1 MNIGSHLIAGSG
13 VEFRQ
18 FLLDQKTPGTI
29 GTPNGSGQLYFDTT
43 AGTLAPWYYDGTSW
57 MKWLRKDKAEAITQ
71 SWDFQIATGT
81 SPITV
86 TSTTKVTNF
95 NADYLDDYHADSS
108 ANANT
113 IAQRYTNGR
122 LKVADPSDTQD
133 AVNLG
138 YMTAAIAGATDPKAA
153 VLYTTAAALASYT
166 YLSNVLTAVANGALS
181 VDGQTPAV
189 NDRIG
194 VVYETG
200 SYEQYNGIYVVT
212 VVGDGATQ
220 WVMTRSSDADQD
232 SEVTNGLQFWCTA
245 GDTNNGSGWLLTTP
259 DTIILNTTPLTF
271 IQNNGTAQITAGNGI
286 DKTGNVLSVLVN
298 ASTTY
303 TPYGVLYH
311 GSSSTLSATA
321 AGTSNT
327 VLHGNTGGAPTWS
340 AVDLT
345 ADVSGIL
352 PVANG
357 GTGFN
362 TLAGAGIVTTA
373 GMTTSPNT
381 IPKATG
387 STVLSDST
395 ITDDGTT
402 VTINTALT
410 ATSSVVGM
418 AKVNATG
425 NIAYVR
431 SIGGTNNPGIFFNA
445 VESTGIATIDFSGS
459 TGFIGMLALG
469 TVPQWEIANHNLIGQ
484 TASTISTS
492 SGALTLAPA
501 SGLVSVTGH
510 LNTTADVNVYG
521 PNSGSAA
528 NRIAM
533 TMEGSGAGRIL
544 VNGTDVSTYGTF
556 KIDIANASGTLLSPT
571 PFFVSAAGNVGIG
584 TTAPTAYGNTTTLA
598 INNAVWGGRLDLM
611 FAGVVKSSLSLNTSL
626 NTILE
631 SAQSTTHGYDLQLIS
646 GQAAAGTDLDGGDVF
661 VSGGASTGTGAS
673 AIYLQ
678 TATPGATG
686 TGSNAATT
694 KVIITGAG
702 KVGIGATAPQ
712 ALLHISSNSSPGVMI
727 SDTDAGADVKNYEFY
742 TESGK
747 AYIRRLTDAFSGYD
761 PTITFDSSKVGIGTT
776 TPSGTLDVRG
786 VTYLGNQT
794 AIGGGGTNQWH
805 VLQGTG
811 LYDGASNYG
820 NYGGFILSANN
831 GFTAAARRWLVT
843 NALGA
848 TSFAIISSV
857 DSATNPSLG
866 TNGAITSGDARLVLT
881 YDGKVGIGT
890 TGPVQMLQVHGAKGL
905 PASSGT
911 TQNGLMRFSNTTD
924 TVVLDIGTDDSD
936 SGPWIQVTNSA
947 DLSNYFPLLLQPNGG
962 NVGIG
967 TTSPGRLLEVG
978 VTGAAG
984 VVGIARFSHSVGGNQ
999 RSWDIGVGEAASFG
1013 ANDNFGIKDSS
1024 GGNTA
1029 LVIDTSGN
1037 VGIGDVAP
1045 TDKLSIQYAS
1055 AGSGGI
1061 GFRSASYA
1069 SQARIIG
1076 IDDNTDG
1083 SGQLAI
1089 YTRLVGVSAEKVRI
1103 TSAGYVGI
1111 GTASPGAKLDVAQAF
1126 SGTTIDADHI
1136 IRILNN
1142 YGTDTAG
1149 VLAGMTFRVENGVSN
1164 SRGFI
1169 GLSNNGSSG
1178 RADMVFAGVNSSGS
1192 ATEYMRIKTGGNVG
1206 IGTTAPTAKLE
1217 IKTTG
1222 ATTANLRL
1230 VDGNDRYLEIRKK
1243 SSDNTL
1249 ELYNSFADKVI
1260 LGATENGA
1268 YTYLMNGKVGI
1279 GTTTPSSPLTVL
1291 TGDSDGIL
1299 IQGTT
1304 TVRPSL
1310 LFGNATTGLLCQQTV
1325 TNTAD
1330 WALDVGVGA
1339 GVRAIQA
1346 NAAGT
1351 LTLGASVGT
1360 ITLGGSAYTTAG
1372 GILQVTGGVVSA
1384 PASIPTGT
1392 TIGSVAIARFK
1403 TVACVGDNTNE
1414 EIDVTHSLST
1424 LSPVVTV
1431 WEADGSNDATAV
1443 AIVDVTPLSPL
1454 AVRLTFS
1461 SVQTTSDHYVVAFS
1475 G

>member
-445 VESTGIATIDFSGS
+445 VESTGISTIDFSGS

-484 TASTISTS
+484 TASTISTSSGALTLAPASGSNVIITTLGAGAITGSSASATGLTISATGAENVISWLFDSSGTSGIGRGALRINAKSGVGSRIEFEQAGADQWTIGPGAASDGSDFEIYNASGTVSMTILKASNNVGIGTTAPQALLHISGATSPGVMISDTDAGADVKNYEFYTESGKAYIRRLTDAFSGYDPTITFDSSQVGIGTASPTRRLSIKADSNGYNIGLNDSGDTERSWIYSISTGSVWQTAAGMKLQLNGSNGTGLIVDNASNVGIGIAAPGHKLNVYGTGNTAIEVQGNGTASLGYLSARADGDPVIQMGQFGSAATGTTFGIANTRLSVIYTTTYATTHALGMAIGNTSDIPIYFATNQAVRFTIDGSSNTLTGNGASTIATS

-571 PFFVSAAGNVGIG
+571 PFFVSAAG
-584 TTAPTAYGNTTTLA
+584 
-598 INNAVWGGRLDLM
+598 
-611 FAGVVKSSLSLNTSL
+611 
-626 NTILE
+626 
-631 SAQSTTHGYDLQLIS
+631 
-646 GQAAAGTDLDGGDVF
+646 
-661 VSGGASTGTGAS
+661 
-673 AIYLQ
+673 
-678 TATPGATG
+678 
-686 TGSNAATT
+686 
-694 KVIITGAG
+694 
-702 KVGIGATAPQ
+702 
-712 ALLHISSNSSPGVMI
+712 
-727 SDTDAGADVKNYEFY
+727 
-742 TESGK
+742 
-747 AYIRRLTDAFSGYD
+747 
-761 PTITFDSSKVGIGTT
+761 
-776 TPSGTLDVRG
+776 
-786 VTYLGNQT
+786 
-794 AIGGGGTNQWH
+794 
-805 VLQGTG
+805 
-811 LYDGASNYG
+811 
-820 NYGGFILSANN
+820 
-831 GFTAAARRWLVT
+831 
-843 NALGA
+843 
-848 TSFAIISSV
+848 
-857 DSATNPSLG
+857 
-866 TNGAITSGDARLVLT
+866 
-881 YDGKVGIGT
+881 KVGIGT
-890 TGPVQMLQVHGAKGL
+890 TGPVTLLDVLGATADSGIIHVHSATSTNNNRSAL
-905 PASSGT
+905 MMSSVNVNGTVGNVSIECIHPNNQQSDMVFRTGST
-911 TQNGLMRFSNTTD
+911 TQTDFGTERMR
-924 TVVLDIGTDDSD
+924 
-936 SGPWIQVTNSA
+936 
-947 DLSNYFPLLLQPNGG
+947 
-962 NVGIG
+962 
-967 TTSPGRLLEVG
+967 
-978 VTGAAG
+978 
-984 VVGIARFSHSVGGNQ
+984 
-999 RSWDIGVGEAASFG
+999 
-1013 ANDNFGIKDSS
+1013 
-1024 GGNTA
+1024 
-1029 LVIDTSGN
+1029 IDTS
-1037 VGIGDVAP
+1037 
-1045 TDKLSIQYAS
+1045 
-1055 AGSGGI
+1055 
-1061 GFRSASYA
+1061 
-1069 SQARIIG
+1069 
-1076 IDDNTDG
+1076 
-1083 SGQLAI
+1083 
-1089 YTRLVGVSAEKVRI
+1089 
-1103 TSAGYVGI
+1103 
-1111 GTASPGAKLDVAQAF
+1111 
-1126 SGTTIDADHI
+1126 
-1136 IRILNN
+1136 
-1142 YGTDTAG
+1142 
-1149 VLAGMTFRVENGVSN
+1149 
-1164 SRGFI
+1164 
-1169 GLSNNGSSG
+1169 
-1178 RADMVFAGVNSSGS
+1178 
-1192 ATEYMRIKTGGNVG
+1192 
-1206 IGTTAPTAKLE
+1206 
-1217 IKTTG
+1217 
-1222 ATTANLRL
+1222 
-1230 VDGNDRYLEIRKK
+1230 
-1243 SSDNTL
+1243 
-1249 ELYNSFADKVI
+1249 
-1260 LGATENGA
+1260 
-1268 YTYLMNGKVGI
+1268 GKVGI
-1279 GTTTPSSPLTVL
+1279 GPTTTMTGLLNVEAADSTWLVLSYSDARAAAKNAALRFIDGSEQFMGQLTYTSDGAANNASTLSLTIGNGSGGSQTVL
-1291 TGDSDGIL
+1291 T
-1299 IQGTT
+1299 
-1304 TVRPSL
+1304 
-1310 LFGNATTGLLCQQTV
+1310 
-1325 TNTAD
+1325 
-1330 WALDVGVGA
+1330 ALSSGA
-1339 GVRAIQA
+1339 
-1346 NAAGT
+1346 
-1351 LTLGASVGT
+1351 L
-1360 ITLGGSAYTTAG
+1360 TLGGSAYTTAG
-1372 GILQVTGGVVSA
+1372 GILQTNGSGVVSA

-1403 TVACVGDNTNE
+1403 TVACVGDNINE

>member
-445 VESTGIATIDFSGS
+445 VESTGISTIDFSGS

-501 SGLVSVTGH
+501 SGSNVII
-510 LNTTADVNVYG
+510 TTL
-521 PNSGSAA
+521 
-528 NRIAM
+528 
-533 TMEGSGAGRIL
+533 GAGAITGSSASATGLTISATGAENVISWLFDSSGTSGIGRGALRINAKSG
-544 VNGTDVSTYGTF
+544 VGSRIEFEQAGADQWTIGPGAASDGSDFEIY
-556 KIDIANASGTLLSPT
+556 NASGT
-571 PFFVSAAGNVGIG
+571 VSMTILKASNNVGIG
-584 TTAPTAYGNTTTLA
+584 T
-598 INNAVWGGRLDLM
+598 
-611 FAGVVKSSLSLNTSL
+611 
-626 NTILE
+626 
-631 SAQSTTHGYDLQLIS
+631 
-646 GQAAAGTDLDGGDVF
+646 
-661 VSGGASTGTGAS
+661 
-673 AIYLQ
+673 
-678 TATPGATG
+678 
-686 TGSNAATT
+686 
-694 KVIITGAG
+694 
-702 KVGIGATAPQ
+702 TAPQ
-712 ALLHISSNSSPGVMI
+712 ALLHISGATSPGVMI

-761 PTITFDSSKVGIGTT
+761 PTITFDSGNVGIGTT

-843 NALGA
+843 NSLGA

-881 YDGKVGIGT
+881 YDGYVGIGT

-967 TTSPGRLLEVG
+967 TTSPGSKLDILTDSLG
-978 VTGAAG
+978 VTQTDTSGLLLSTSTAAAAGAQQISPAARWRGYGWKTDATAASQSVDFQAYLLPIEGAAAPTG
-984 VVGIARFSHSVGGNQ
+984 ALVIKSSIAGGAYSEIARFNSGGVITDATAPNVA
-999 RSWDIGVGEAASFG
+999 RIKTFLIGNGSLTTCPVTHSFG
-1013 ANDNFGIKDSS
+1013 
-1024 GGNTA
+1024 TR
-1029 LVIDTSGN
+1029 N
-1037 VGIGDVAP
+1037 VGVEVIRVASPYDTIYPDVERQTTDIVDIKFRVAP
-1045 TDKLSIQYAS
+1045 TTGEYSVI
-1055 AGSGGI
+1055 
-1061 GFRSASYA
+1061 
-1069 SQARIIG
+1069 
-1076 IDDNTDG
+1076 
-1083 SGQLAI
+1083 
-1089 YTRLVGVSAEKVRI
+1089 V
-1103 TSAGYVGI
+1103 
-1111 GTASPGAKLDVAQAF
+1111 TA
-1126 SGTTIDADHI
+1126 
-1136 IRILNN
+1136 
-1142 YGTDTAG
+1142 
-1149 VLAGMTFRVENGVSN
+1149 
-1164 SRGFI
+1164 
-1169 GLSNNGSSG
+1169 
-1178 RADMVFAGVNSSGS
+1178 
-1192 ATEYMRIKTGGNVG
+1192 
-1206 IGTTAPTAKLE
+1206 
-1217 IKTTG
+1217 
-1222 ATTANLRL
+1222 
-1230 VDGNDRYLEIRKK
+1230 
-1243 SSDNTL
+1243 
-1249 ELYNSFADKVI
+1249 
-1260 LGATENGA
+1260 
-1268 YTYLMNGKVGI
+1268 
-1279 GTTTPSSPLTVL
+1279 
-1291 TGDSDGIL
+1291 
-1299 IQGTT
+1299 
-1304 TVRPSL
+1304 
-1310 LFGNATTGLLCQQTV
+1310 
-1325 TNTAD
+1325 
-1330 WALDVGVGA
+1330 
-1339 GVRAIQA
+1339 
-1346 NAAGT
+1346 
-1351 LTLGASVGT
+1351 
-1360 ITLGGSAYTTAG
+1360 
-1372 GILQVTGGVVSA
+1372 
-1384 PASIPTGT
+1384 
-1392 TIGSVAIARFK
+1392 
-1403 TVACVGDNTNE
+1403 
-1414 EIDVTHSLST
+1414 
-1424 LSPVVTV
+1424 
-1431 WEADGSNDATAV
+1431 
-1443 AIVDVTPLSPL
+1443 
-1454 AVRLTFS
+1454 
-1461 SVQTTSDHYVVAFS
+1461 
-1475 G
+1475 

>member
-153 VLYTTAAALASYT
+153 VLYTTAAALASYN
-166 YLSNVLTAVANGALS
+166 YLSNVLTAVDNGALS

-200 SYEQYNGIYVVT
+200 AYQQYNGIYVVT
-212 VVGDGATQ
+212 VVGDGETQ

-286 DKTGNVLSVLVN
+286 DKTGNELCVLV
-298 ASTTY
+298 SGSCTY

-395 ITDDGTT
+395 IADDGTT
-402 VTINTALT
+402 VTANGLLSVSTTKVGIGIAAASAGSILHVNNDSGTATFERLIQGRSSVNNSFGIGVGGNDTYISAASGGAILLATGSDLGVTGTSVPTNVRFTVSASASTLT
-410 ATSSVVGM
+410 GNGASTIATSSGNLIFQPVGVSSFGTDAQLNGNSVLWNEAGVRSWTMGTAASTGTLTLQSGDSAGVFRVYTASLYANGVLQVAGTGDSYILGNVGIGTTSPGRLLEVGVTGAAGVVGIARFSHSVGGNQRSWDIGVGEAASFGANDNFGIKDSSGGNTVLVIDTSGKVGIDTTSPG
-418 AKVNATG
+418 AKLDVKSSGISTWAIRALASDSGSLGGIYEGADTSADFYLYKADGSTIGVRLNSVGDCYVNTGGNVGIGTTSPGAKLDVGGITGWGGANTGLTASFSGVNSPLNGGGNLRVVGTTTHAIDTGASITIGGMYNGTSNQIDFAEISGRKENDTINNVNGYLALATRDNAQG
-425 NIAYVR
+425 QREWVR
-431 SIGGTNNPGIFFNA
+431 ITSAGKVGIGTASPVQKLSLGGTDDSIGWSDTAEVAGWNHAAGNVGLIFK
-445 VESTGIATIDFSGS
+445 TTSG
-459 TGFIGMLALG
+459 
-469 TVPQWEIANHNLIGQ
+469 
-484 TASTISTS
+484 
-492 SGALTLAPA
+492 
-501 SGLVSVTGH
+501 
-510 LNTTADVNVYG
+510 
-521 PNSGSAA
+521 
-528 NRIAM
+528 
-533 TMEGSGAGRIL
+533 GAGAQTTKMTIL
-544 VNGTDVSTYGTF
+544 GS
-556 KIDIANASGTLLSPT
+556 
-571 PFFVSAAGNVGIG
+571 GNVGIG

-702 KVGIGATAPQ
+702 
-712 ALLHISSNSSPGVMI
+712 N
-727 SDTDAGADVKNYEFY
+727 
-742 TESGK
+742 
-747 AYIRRLTDAFSGYD
+747 
-761 PTITFDSSKVGIGTT
+761 
-776 TPSGTLDVRG
+776 
-786 VTYLGNQT
+786 
-794 AIGGGGTNQWH
+794 
-805 VLQGTG
+805 
-811 LYDGASNYG
+811 
-820 NYGGFILSANN
+820 
-831 GFTAAARRWLVT
+831 
-843 NALGA
+843 
-848 TSFAIISSV
+848 
-857 DSATNPSLG
+857 
-866 TNGAITSGDARLVLT
+866 
-881 YDGKVGIGT
+881 
-890 TGPVQMLQVHGAKGL
+890 
-905 PASSGT
+905 
-911 TQNGLMRFSNTTD
+911 
-924 TVVLDIGTDDSD
+924 
-936 SGPWIQVTNSA
+936 
-947 DLSNYFPLLLQPNGG
+947 
-962 NVGIG
+962 
-967 TTSPGRLLEVG
+967 
-978 VTGAAG
+978 
-984 VVGIARFSHSVGGNQ
+984 
-999 RSWDIGVGEAASFG
+999 
-1013 ANDNFGIKDSS
+1013 
-1024 GGNTA
+1024 
-1029 LVIDTSGN
+1029 
-1037 VGIGDVAP
+1037 
-1045 TDKLSIQYAS
+1045 
-1055 AGSGGI
+1055 
-1061 GFRSASYA
+1061 
-1069 SQARIIG
+1069 
-1076 IDDNTDG
+1076 
-1083 SGQLAI
+1083 
-1089 YTRLVGVSAEKVRI
+1089 
-1103 TSAGYVGI
+1103 VGI

-1206 IGTTAPTAKLE
+1206 IGTASPNYQLALSKASGSQSEIMLE
-1217 IKTTG
+1217 SG
-1222 ATTANLRL
+1222 ATGLSLGYQDVGSGRGAISNINNSGTTNNLLSLGFGAITAGVPANP
-1230 VDGNDRYLEIRKK
+1230 VM
-1243 SSDNTL
+1243 TL
-1249 ELYNSFADKVI
+1249 NQSGY
-1260 LGATENGA
+1260 
-1268 YTYLMNGKVGI
+1268 VGI
-1279 GTTTPSSPLTVL
+1279 GTTTMTGLLNVEAADSTWLVLSYSDTRAAAKNAALRFIDGSEQFMGQLTYTSDGAANNASTLSLTIGNGSGGSQTVL
-1291 TGDSDGIL
+1291 T
-1299 IQGTT
+1299 
-1304 TVRPSL
+1304 
-1310 LFGNATTGLLCQQTV
+1310 
-1325 TNTAD
+1325 
-1330 WALDVGVGA
+1330 ALSSGA
-1339 GVRAIQA
+1339 
-1346 NAAGT
+1346 
-1351 LTLGASVGT
+1351 L
-1360 ITLGGSAYTTAG
+1360 TLGGSAYTTAG

-1431 WEADGSNDATAV
+1431 WEADGSNNATAV

>member
-321 AGTSNT
+321 AGASNT

-445 VESTGIATIDFSGS
+445 VESTGISTIDFSGS

-501 SGLVSVTGH
+501 SGYDRRRECVWPELGECSE
-510 LNTTADVNVYG
+510 
-521 PNSGSAA
+521 PNSH
-528 NRIAM
+528 
-533 TMEGSGAGRIL
+533 
-544 VNGTDVSTYGTF
+544 D
-556 KIDIANASGTLLSPT
+556 
-571 PFFVSAAGNVGIG
+571 
-584 TTAPTAYGNTTTLA
+584 
-598 INNAVWGGRLDLM
+598 
-611 FAGVVKSSLSLNTSL
+611 
-626 NTILE
+626 
-631 SAQSTTHGYDLQLIS
+631 
-646 GQAAAGTDLDGGDVF
+646 DGGF
-661 VSGGASTGTGAS
+661 WSRS
-673 AIYLQ
+673 
-678 TATPGATG
+678 
-686 TGSNAATT
+686 
-694 KVIITGAG
+694 
-702 KVGIGATAPQ
+702 
-712 ALLHISSNSSPGVMI
+712 H
-727 SDTDAGADVKNYEFY
+727 
-742 TESGK
+742 
-747 AYIRRLTDAFSGYD
+747 
-761 PTITFDSSKVGIGTT
+761 
-776 TPSGTLDVRG
+776 
-786 VTYLGNQT
+786 LG
-794 AIGGGGTNQWH
+794 QWH
-805 VLQGTG
+805 RCFDV
-811 LYDGASNYG
+811 
-820 NYGGFILSANN
+820 
-831 GFTAAARRWLVT
+831 WH
-843 NALGA
+843 
-848 TSFAIISSV
+848 
-857 DSATNPSLG
+857 
-866 TNGAITSGDARLVLT
+866 
-881 YDGKVGIGT
+881 
-890 TGPVQMLQVHGAKGL
+890 VQ
-905 PASSGT
+905 
-911 TQNGLMRFSNTTD
+911 N
-924 TVVLDIGTDDSD
+924 
-936 SGPWIQVTNSA
+936 
-947 DLSNYFPLLLQPNGG
+947 
-962 NVGIG
+962 
-967 TTSPGRLLEVG
+967 
-978 VTGAAG
+978 
-984 VVGIARFSHSVGGNQ
+984 
-999 RSWDIGVGEAASFG
+999 
-1013 ANDNFGIKDSS
+1013 
-1024 GGNTA
+1024 
-1029 LVIDTSGN
+1029 
-1037 VGIGDVAP
+1037 
-1045 TDKLSIQYAS
+1045 
-1055 AGSGGI
+1055 
-1061 GFRSASYA
+1061 
-1069 SQARIIG
+1069 
-1076 IDDNTDG
+1076 
-1083 SGQLAI
+1083 
-1089 YTRLVGVSAEKVRI
+1089 
-1103 TSAGYVGI
+1103 
-1111 GTASPGAKLDVAQAF
+1111 
-1126 SGTTIDADHI
+1126 
-1136 IRILNN
+1136 
-1142 YGTDTAG
+1142 
-1149 VLAGMTFRVENGVSN
+1149 
-1164 SRGFI
+1164 
-1169 GLSNNGSSG
+1169 
-1178 RADMVFAGVNSSGS
+1178 
-1192 ATEYMRIKTGGNVG
+1192 
-1206 IGTTAPTAKLE
+1206 
-1217 IKTTG
+1217 
-1222 ATTANLRL
+1222 
-1230 VDGNDRYLEIRKK
+1230 
-1243 SSDNTL
+1243 
-1249 ELYNSFADKVI
+1249 
-1260 LGATENGA
+1260 
-1268 YTYLMNGKVGI
+1268 
-1279 GTTTPSSPLTVL
+1279 
-1291 TGDSDGIL
+1291 
-1299 IQGTT
+1299 
-1304 TVRPSL
+1304 
-1310 LFGNATTGLLCQQTV
+1310 
-1325 TNTAD
+1325 
-1330 WALDVGVGA
+1330 
-1339 GVRAIQA
+1339 
-1346 NAAGT
+1346 
-1351 LTLGASVGT
+1351 
-1360 ITLGGSAYTTAG
+1360 
-1372 GILQVTGGVVSA
+1372 
-1384 PASIPTGT
+1384 
-1392 TIGSVAIARFK
+1392 
-1403 TVACVGDNTNE
+1403 
-1414 EIDVTHSLST
+1414 
-1424 LSPVVTV
+1424 
-1431 WEADGSNDATAV
+1431 
-1443 AIVDVTPLSPL
+1443 
-1454 AVRLTFS
+1454 
-1461 SVQTTSDHYVVAFS
+1461 
-1475 G
+1475 